1 MKSTKDVV
9 LALATFGGALV
20 ALFALF
26 IAIPVWLEA
35 VVITLTVV
43 GLALTISEIVNA
55 YKASYDE
62 GTGKHTYK
70 FPVWVFVFGS
80 LVLVALAAIVLLS
93 LKRLFGFALIP
104 VAVLLAILFVIAI
117 LKKLSKMFWITLVAL
132 VLLVVSLISYGA
144 AVMVKN
150 DINLNPG
157 ISVET
162 TAPETEVPETEVPET
177 EAPETEVPETETPE
191 TEAPETEVPETEA
204 PETEAPETDAPVVDA
219 PVIKDETPKEETPK
233 DEPTNEGFVPVVVKI
248 NAPETMRYAEPIIL
262 TLEGVKA
269 ENLRFGNEDFL
280 AIAILSDTEVEITL
294 VGIVNDAGDVEFV
307 PAAGYITVTDS
318 ETGANVTIE
327 IVE

>member
-9 LALATFGGALV
+9 LALATLGGALV

-26 IAIPVWLEA
+26 FAMPAWLEA

-43 GLALTISEIVNA
+43 GLALTVSEIVNA

-70 FPVWVFVFGS
+70 FPVRVFVFGS

-104 VAVLLAILFVIAI
+104 VAALLAILLVIAI
-117 LKKLSKMFWITLVAL
+117 LKKLGKMFWITLVAL
-132 VLLVVSLISYGA
+132 VLLVVALISYGA

-162 TAPETEVPETEVPET
+162 TAPETETPETEVPET

-191 TEAPETEVPETEA
+191 TEVPETEVPETTVPETEA
-204 PETEAPETDAPVVDA
+204 PETEAPETDAPVADA
-219 PVIKDETPKEETPK
+219 PVIK

>member
-1 MKSTKDVV
+1 MP
-9 LALATFGGALV
+9 A
-20 ALFALF
+20 
-26 IAIPVWLEA
+26 WLEA

-70 FPVWVFVFGS
+70 FPVRVFVFGS

-104 VAVLLAILFVIAI
+104 VAALLAILLVIAI
-117 LKKLSKMFWITLVAL
+117 LKKLGKMFWITLVAL
-132 VLLVVSLISYGA
+132 VLLVVALISYGA

-162 TAPETEVPETEVPET
+162 TAPETETPETEVPET

-191 TEAPETEVPETEA
+191 TEVTETEVPETTVPETEA
-204 PETEAPETDAPVVDA
+204 PETEAPETDAPVADA
-219 PVIKDETPKEETPK
+219 PVIK

>member
-9 LALATFGGALV
+9 LALATLGGALV

-26 IAIPVWLEA
+26 FAIPVWFEA

-43 GLALTISEIVNA
+43 GLAATISEIVKA

-70 FPVWVFVFGS
+70 FPVRVFVFGS

-104 VAVLLAILFVIAI
+104 VAGLLAILLVIAI
-117 LKKLSKMFWITLVAL
+117 LKKLGKMFWITLVAL
-132 VLLVVSLISYGA
+132 VLLVVALISYGA

-177 EAPETEVPETETPE
+177 EAPETE
-191 TEAPETEVPETEA
+191 APETEVPETEAPETEA

-269 ENLRFGNEDFL
+269 ENLKFGNEDFL

-294 VGIVNDAGDVEFV
+294 VGIVNDAGEVEFV